1 MNSTALPHDTGP
13 ALSKAHGHSQ
23 PLAGRLRRVARQLLE
38 RERRLTLFAALLL
51 AALVPM
57 AIAAGLDERVL
68 RGANVWIKPMKFALS
83 IAVLALTTAWFVGH
97 LRPEHRRGRAL
108 DRIVWLLIGAG
119 SFELGYIA
127 LQAAL
132 GEGSHYNVGDPLHG
146 IMYSLMGLGALG
158 LTATQ
163 PMLAWQLRRHAE
175 PSRPPAYLLAVQLGL
190 WLTFVFGAGVGG
202 VLSSLQPPDAS
213 ASAALPIVGWSLTGG
228 DLRPAHFIGIHAEQW
243 LPLAGWAVAAGGAT
257 HARRWVW
264 GMTALYTA
272 LFVAALAWG
281 LAGRLG

>member
-1 MNSTALPHDTGP
+1 MNSFALGSRADHPGGTDCRP
-13 ALSKAHGHSQ
+13 RLVQALGH
-23 PLAGRLRRVARQLLE
+23 VARQLFA
-38 RERRLTLFAALLL
+38 RERRLTVFAALLL
-51 AALVPM
+51 ALLVPM

-83 IAVLALTTAWFVGH
+83 IALLALTTAWFVGH
-97 LRPEHRRGRAL
+97 LQVAHRRGRAVN
-108 DRIVWLLIGAG
+108 RIVWLLIGTG

-163 PMLAWQLRRHAE
+163 PLLAWQLRQHAE
-175 PSRPPAYLLAVQLGL
+175 PSRAPAYRLAVQVGL

-202 VLSSLQPPDAS
+202 VLSSMQPPDAS
-213 ASAALPIVGWSLTGG
+213 SAAAVPVFGWSLAGG
-228 DLRPAHFIGIHAEQW
+228 DLRPAHFIGIHAQQL
-243 LPLAGWAVAAGGAT
+243 LPLAGWAIAAAGAL
-257 HARRWVW
+257 HARAWVW
-264 GMTALYTA
+264 GVTALYTL
-272 LFVAALAWG
+272 LFGAALAWG
-281 LAGRLG
+281 LVGRLG